1 MMGVAGMVAPIHSLK
16 LIKGGV
22 YVVATFGPGKVAT
35 VTPDDH
41 ITLCGED
48 GKVVHVTESTVTQDV
63 CMFAGDTLEMT
74 IRMNP
79 ESIMKVQ
86 RWVCI

>member
-1 MMGVAGMVAPIHSLK
+1 MSVAGMVAPVHSMSMAD
-16 LIKGGV
+16 GFV
-22 YVVATFGPGKVAT
+22 NVVATFGPGMTST
-35 VTPDDH
+35 VTPDDR
-41 ITLCGED
+41 ITLVGED
-48 GKVVHVTESTVTQDV
+48 GAVVYVTESTVTQVV

-74 IRMNP
+74 VRMNP